1 MPLDEPETVMRH
13 ALYGVCTDFISKLKE
28 GCPEVTEIVT
38 KEGYGINEK
47 TRSDQWSTDRSL
59 ADRPD
64 LTRSEVFLTDK
75 KYPSLIQVIKSM
87 LSSPGVSSTLSG
99 KYTLKNYAEKA
110 LLRKCIQMDML
121 DEL

>member
-1 MPLDEPETVMRH
+1 M
-13 ALYGVCTDFISKLKE
+13 
-28 GCPEVTEIVT
+28 
-38 KEGYGINEK
+38 
-47 TRSDQWSTDRSL
+47 TRSDKVRS
-59 ADRPD
+59 
-64 LTRSEVFLTDK
+64 FKLTDK

>member
-1 MPLDEPETVMRH
+1 MSGPTLFDI
-13 ALYGVCTDFISKLKE
+13 DFKNKIAWVWTTLKISN
-28 GCPEVTEIVT
+28 EI
-38 KEGYGINEK
+38 
-47 TRSDQWSTDRSL
+47 
-59 ADRPD
+59 
-64 LTRSEVFLTDK
+64 FLTDK

-110 LLRKCIQMDML
+110 LLRKCIEMDML